1 MGRRKRNRK
10 PKGFSEPWS
19 KPAYDLFTDMIDV
32 HGPEKRT
39 LLNTF
44 SVWIAA
50 AAALSSGFGGCFFA
64 IEKGGV
70 GIVSGWIIGL
80 FVGAIIFNVVM
91 GWLTEDR
98 YYRP

>member
-1 MGRRKRNRK
+1 MGRRKRGK
-10 PKGFSEPWS
+10 PKGFSS
-19 KPAYDLFTDMIDV
+19 RGTKPLYDAFTNMIDV

-44 SVWIAA
+44 SVWIAF

-70 GIVSGWIIGL
+70 GIVPGWIVGL
-80 FVGAIIFNVVM
+80 FIGAIVFNVVA

-98 YYRP
+98 FFRP

>member
-1 MGRRKRNRK
+1 MGRRKRK
-10 PKGFSEPWS
+10 TPKGFSGPGT
-19 KPAYDLFTDMIDV
+19 KPLYDMFAGMLDV

-44 SVWIAA
+44 SVWIAFA
-50 AAALSSGFGGCFFA
+50 AAVSTGFGGCFFA
-64 IEKGGV
+64 IETGGV

-80 FVGAIIFNVVM
+80 VVGAIVFNVVA

-98 YYRP
+98 FFRP